1 MTRHVETI
9 VIEIAAPPERVW
21 AVMTDFARWPEWTA
35 SVQSIEPLDTGAVRI
50 GWRVRI
56 RQPKLPPAVWK
67 LVEFEPGRQFI
78 WRSGLPGMRVF
89 AAHTIEPTAIGSRV
103 TLAVNYRGL
112 LSKLL
117 AWMTRDITQRYL
129 DMEASGLK
137 KQSEVRSN

>member
-1 MTRHVETI
+1 MRHMESV

-35 SVQSIEPLDTGAVRI
+35 SVRSIEPLDAGAVRI

-78 WRSGLPGMRVF
+78 WRSGLPGMWVF
-89 AAHTIEPTAIGSRV
+89 ATHTVEPTATGSRV
-103 TLAVNYRGL
+103 TLVLHYRGL
-112 LSKLL
+112 LGKLL
-117 AWMTRDITQRYL
+117 AQMTREITRRYL

-137 KQSEVRSN
+137 RQCEFRSP